1 MKTTEL
7 IEQLQMLVERHRAQG
22 LEEVTGPHEVFM
34 DLFQQKREP
43 DENTYHWRYLGI
55 TGKLEFN
62 EETGCCVLGPQG
74 VWL

>member
-7 IEQLQMLVERHRAQG
+7 IEQLQVLVERHKARG
-22 LEEVTGPHEVFM
+22 LEEVMGPHEIFM
-34 DLFQQKREP
+34 DLFQQNPEK
-43 DENTYHWRYLGI
+43 DSWRYLGI

-62 EETGCCVLGPQG
+62 EETGLCVIGPQG